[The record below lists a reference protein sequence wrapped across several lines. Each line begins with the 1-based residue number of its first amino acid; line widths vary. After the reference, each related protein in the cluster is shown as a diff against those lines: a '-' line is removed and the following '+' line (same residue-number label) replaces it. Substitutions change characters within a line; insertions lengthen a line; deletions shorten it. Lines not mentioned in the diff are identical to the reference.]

1 MNTLCEEY
9 REKIK
14 TLTDKNVCLQK
25 ENEDLKYMLNDLQ
38 ESLDIANDEAVNQ
51 MLRVCGCVEVEGAR
65 ITAAYQDLVGILI
78 SNGYTV
84 EITPLYNNTKMR
96 IVIKESEE
104 LGNE

>member
-1 MNTLCEEY
+1 
-9 REKIK
+9 
-14 TLTDKNVCLQK
+14 
-25 ENEDLKYMLNDLQ
+25 MLNDLQ